1 MLNLGTGEQMA
12 HTMIASKA
20 VERMF
25 ESEDEFA
32 GLQKAIEKDFMGLFL
47 PQPYRPL
54 VLIRRSG
61 SSVVQQSN
69 MSSAVGIMAIKF
81 DRKAKNKRIHSIYGH
96 TTESMVIP
104 TVILSGS
111 F

>member
-1 MLNLGTGEQMA
+1 MA
-12 HTMIASKA
+12 HTMIASKV

-54 VLIRRSG
+54 VLIRHSG

-81 DRKAKNKRIHSIYGH
+81 DKKAENKRIHFIYGH
-96 TTESMVIP
+96 TTDSMVIL

>member
-1 MLNLGTGEQMA
+1 MA

-32 GLQKAIEKDFMGLFL
+32 GLQKAIEKDFMGLSL
-47 PQPYRPL
+47 PRQPYRPL
-54 VLIRRSG
+54 VLIQHSG
-61 SSVVQQSN
+61 SGVVQQSN

-81 DRKAKNKRIHSIYGH
+81 DKKAENKRIHFIYGH
-96 TTESMVIP
+96 TTDSMVNP
-104 TVILSGS
+104 TAILGGRSDRQ
-111 F
+111 